1 MVSYFQCMARLLSLV
16 LVVSLILPATA
27 NPASPRDAL
36 VVSAAWV
43 AKRLKDPALV
53 LLHVGDRADYASGHI
68 EGARQVS
75 LPDISVSDRTGLGSG
90 LTLEMPDAATLREK
104 FMSLGISDDSRIVVY
119 FGNAPFQS
127 ATRVVFT
134 LDYAGLGEQTSLLD
148 GGLAAWVR
156 EGRAL
161 TGVVPEVPRG
171 RLKPLTIRPL
181 VVSKEE
187 VKPSTGARARVIVDA
202 RHEEFYSGARSGG
215 GMLGSHRAGHIQGA
229 VSLPFTELTDARLML
244 HSPEELAARFASAG
258 VKPGDTVLA
267 YCHLGQQATAVLF
280 AARTLGHKVLLYDGS
295 FEDWTRF
302 AEYPVVKP

>member
-1 MVSYFQCMARLLSLV
+1 MTHPLALV
-16 LVVSLILPATA
+16 LVASLGVPAPM
-27 NPASPRDAL
+27 NPAPPRDAL
-36 VVSAAWV
+36 LVSATKLAQ
-43 AKRLKDPALV
+43 RLEDPGLV
-53 LLHVGDRADYASGHI
+53 LLHVGDRADYTSGHI
-68 EGARQVS
+68 EGARHVS
-75 LPDISVSDRTGLGSG
+75 LADISISDRTGLGSG

-104 FMSLGISDDSRIVVY
+104 FMSLGISDNSRIVVY

-127 ATRVVFT
+127 ATRIVFT

-156 EGRAL
+156 EGRAV
-161 TGVVPEVPRG
+161 TSAVPEVRPG

-181 VVSKEE
+181 VVTRED
-187 VKPSTGARARVIVDA
+187 VRASRGDTSRAIVDA
-202 RHEEFYSGARSGG
+202 RHVDFYAGAQSGG
-215 GMLGSHRAGHIQGA
+215 SMFSRHRAGHIPGA
-229 VSLPFTELTDARLML
+229 LSLPFTAVTDARLML
-244 HSPEELAARFASAG
+244 RSPEELASLFAAKG

-302 AEYPVVKP
+302 KEYPVTKP